1 MRHGAPALPFTRPT
15 HGASPGALPGAW
27 RRLEHGF
34 DAAFG
39 SPLNPLRHL
48 GALAFMLFWL
58 LAISGIYLYAVIDTS
73 VQGAY
78 PSIDQL
84 SRQQWFLGGV
94 LRSLH
99 RYSADAFVLVM
110 LAHLVREW
118 LLGRYSGFRRFSW
131 LTGVPLLGFAFASA
145 IGGFWLNWDQ
155 LGQFSALATAEL
167 LDWLPVFA
175 SPMTRNFL
183 SAASVS
189 DRLFS
194 LFVFVHL
201 GVPLLLVF
209 GLWFHIQRISRAE
222 VFPPRA
228 LALGT
233 FATLLA
239 LALWRPVMSHAPAD
253 LARVPELL
261 AYDWVL
267 LAIHPLTYASSAGSV
282 WALLASGTVLL
293 FVLPFLPRRAAPV
306 PIAVVDAANCNGCR
320 RCFADCPYAAVTM
333 VPHPNGRIG
342 SQMAQVDADLCAS
355 CGICVGACPSST
367 PFRSAAEL
375 ATGIDMPSAPIG
387 ALRSRLREALAAST
401 APDRIVVFGCDRG
414 VQVHALAAPDVVTL
428 SLMCI
433 GALPPSFVEY
443 ALRDGA
449 AAVLVSGCRAGGC
462 EYRLGQQWTEER
474 LAGAREP
481 HLRASV
487 PRERLATVWADAG
500 DEDALR
506 AALSRLRNQL
516 PSPHAGAGPAAA
528 LAGTN
533 LHG

>member
-1 MRHGAPALPFTRPT
+1 
-15 HGASPGALPGAW
+15 
-27 RRLEHGF
+27 
-34 DAAFG
+34 
-39 SPLNPLRHL
+39 
-48 GALAFMLFWL
+48 
-58 LAISGIYLYAVIDTS
+58 
-73 VQGAY
+73 
-78 PSIDQL
+78 
-84 SRQQWFLGGV
+84 
-94 LRSLH
+94 
-99 RYSADAFVLVM
+99 
-110 LAHLVREW
+110 
-118 LLGRYSGFRRFSW
+118 
-131 LTGVPLLGFAFASA
+131 
-145 IGGFWLNWDQ
+145 
-155 LGQFSALATAEL
+155 
-167 LDWLPVFA
+167 
-175 SPMTRNFL
+175 
-183 SAASVS
+183 
-189 DRLFS
+189 
-194 LFVFVHL
+194 
-201 GVPLLLVF
+201 
-209 GLWFHIQRISRAE
+209 
-222 VFPPRA
+222 
-228 LALGT
+228 
-233 FATLLA
+233 
-239 LALWRPVMSHAPAD
+239 
-253 LARVPELL
+253 
-261 AYDWVL
+261 
-267 LAIHPLTYASSAGSV
+267 
-282 WALLASGTVLL
+282 
-293 FVLPFLPRRAAPV
+293 
-306 PIAVVDAANCNGCR
+306 
-320 RCFADCPYAAVTM
+320 

-375 ATGIDMPSAPIG
+375 VTGIDMPSAPIG

>member
-1 MRHGAPALPFTRPT
+1 MRHGAPALPASRPP
-15 HGASPGALPGAW
+15 HGALPGALPGAW

-78 PSIDQL
+78 ASIDQL

-209 GLWFHIQRISRAE
+209 GLWFHIQRISRAQ

-233 FATLLA
+233 FATLLV
-239 LALWRPVMSHAPAD
+239 LALWQPVMSHAPAD
-253 LARVPELL
+253 LARVPEVL
-261 AYDWVL
+261 AYDWLL
-267 LAIHPLTYASSAGSV
+267 LAIHPLTYATSAGTV
-282 WALLASGTVLL
+282 WVLLAAVALLL
-293 FVLPFLPRRAAPV
+293 FALPFVPQRAVPV
-306 PIAVVDAANCNGCR
+306 PIAVVDPANCNGCR

-333 VPHPNGRIG
+333 VPHPNGRHG
-342 SQMAQVDADLCAS
+342 REMATIDADLCAS

-375 ATGIDMPSAPIG
+375 VTGIDMPSAPIG
-387 ALRSRLREALAAST
+387 ALREQLRAGLAALQGN
-401 APDRIVVFGCDRG
+401 RKIVVFGCDRG
-414 VQVHALAAPDVVTL
+414 ADVHTLAAPDVAPL
-428 SLMCI
+428 SLMCA

-449 AAVLVSGCRAGGC
+449 SAVLVSGCRREGC
-462 EYRLGQQWTEER
+462 EFRLGQQWTEQR
-474 LAGAREP
+474 LAGKREP
-481 HLRASV
+481 YLRASV
-487 PRERLATVWADAG
+487 PRERLAAAWADAG
-500 DEDALR
+500 DEGGLR
-506 AALSRLRNQL
+506 AALGQLRNRLHTL
-516 PSPHAGAGPAAA
+516 PAGNTA
-528 LAGTN
+528 LAGATSDE
-533 LHG
+533 